1 MAPFDEQR
9 VRQRLTAERERLE
22 HEIFELTEG
31 SQSLQALEPYSDLDG
46 AKSEQ
51 ADDAEIVFEAQRTR
65 GVVENAQR
73 LLAQVQAAT
82 QRLDAGSYGI
92 CAACGT
98 DIAPRRLEVL
108 PYATLCI
115 ACQSKVDARA
125 TR

>member
-1 MAPFDEQR
+1 MAPIDEQA
-9 VRQRLTAERERLE
+9 VRQRLTAERLRLE

-31 SQSLQALEPYSDLDG
+31 SQSLQSFDAYADASGL
-46 AKSEQ
+46 KSEQ

-73 LLAQVQAAT
+73 LLAEVEAALR
-82 QRLDAGSYGI
+82 RLDAALYGV
-92 CAACGT
+92 CATCGKA
-98 DIAPRRLEVL
+98 INPRRLEVL

-115 ACQSKVDARA
+115 ECQSKVDARA

>member
-1 MAPFDEQR
+1 MAPFDEQA

-22 HEIFELTEG
+22 HEIFALTEG
-31 SQSLQALEPYSDLDG
+31 SQSFQAPDDYSETTG
-46 AKSEQ
+46 SKNEQ
-51 ADDAEIVFEAQRTR
+51 ADDAEIIFEAQRTR

-73 LLAQVQAAT
+73 LLTQVQAAIA
-82 QRLDAGSYGI
+82 RLDAGSYGV
-92 CAACGT
+92 CASCGN

-115 ACQSKVDARA
+115 VCQSKVDARA